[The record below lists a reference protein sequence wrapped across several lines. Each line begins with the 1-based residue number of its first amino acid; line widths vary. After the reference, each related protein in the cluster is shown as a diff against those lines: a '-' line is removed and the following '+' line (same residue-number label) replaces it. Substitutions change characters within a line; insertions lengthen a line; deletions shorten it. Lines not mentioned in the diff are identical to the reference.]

1 MRHRHKPTVWALLF
15 MTMEV
20 MHFAAVAGDHA
31 QAHFIEQDI
40 VEQRR
45 KVGLFISG
53 KYEGRIIK

>member
-1 MRHRHKPTVWALLF
+1 